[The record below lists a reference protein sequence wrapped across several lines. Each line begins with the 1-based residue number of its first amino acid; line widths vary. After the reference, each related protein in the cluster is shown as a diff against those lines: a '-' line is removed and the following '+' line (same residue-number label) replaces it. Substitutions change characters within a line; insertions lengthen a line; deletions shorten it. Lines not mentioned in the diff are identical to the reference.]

1 VKSLFPQ
8 DFMRCKG
15 LHLGTY
21 PFESLKAYLIELT
34 MLVSPDMADTL
45 LLYVVVSYNVVS
57 ATLVQEKRGQGQSSI
72 ISSIVYLLSPLRIK
86 IQHIR
91 DEEDSICCCDALRKL

>member
-1 VKSLFPQ
+1 
-8 DFMRCKG
+8 MRCKG